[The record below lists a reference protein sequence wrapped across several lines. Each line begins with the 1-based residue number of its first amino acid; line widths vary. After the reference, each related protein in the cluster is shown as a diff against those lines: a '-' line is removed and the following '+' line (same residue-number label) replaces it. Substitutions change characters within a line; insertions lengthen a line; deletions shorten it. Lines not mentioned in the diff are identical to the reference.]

1 MLKKKANC
9 MIEKILNP
17 IKTGLKMLSE
27 KPITYNFPPDMPLT
41 EGFRG
46 RHVYDP
52 EKCKGCSLC
61 AKICPNNAIEM
72 VEREKDGKKV
82 LQPQVDYSKCCFCGL
97 CVDVCPTGALKLSNF
112 PFLVVLDKNELLY
125 PPEKLV
131 QLPKLEMGKAPK
143 IKNIS
148 SWARSRSFWVLN
160 YFTGCCFIEAIPWV
174 SSGFDM
180 ERFGLIAVG
189 SPRIA
194 DVLLIGGYVTIKT
207 LKRILRVYQQMPR
220 PKYVIALGN
229 CPMSGGTYWDS
240 YNTIKRLDKY
250 LPVDIWIAGC
260 PPRAEAIGLAVVM
273 AIHAVQSGY
282 TGKKEEVTK
291 KGDLLK
297 LPEVKTDL
305 EEKLFV
311 PFGPQ
316 HPGSGNFNMLLK
328 LDGEVVEEAIPN
340 PGYLHRGFEK
350 LMEYRS
356 WWQNIMIVQRV
367 CVLDGASYELGYI
380 GAVEKI
386 AGLDAPRRAK
396 YLRVIQAELSRMQ
409 SHLLNIGLVGATS
422 GFDTVARIAWG
433 DREKVLLLLEK
444 LTGSR
449 IYSIY
454 NIPGGVRRDMPSSF
468 KDDVLKFVKYFE
480 KRMKTYDEL
489 CFDNEAF
496 IERTKRLG
504 RLTRDQAIDLDVTGP
519 NLRATGARLDVR
531 KATPYEA
538 YDELDFNMI
547 TLNDGDAYSRVLCRR
562 KEIEESLRILENA
575 LDKIPSGP
583 IANKK
588 TKSGKIVSY
597 FTPLPKGEALHFVE
611 SARGELCFH
620 IVSDGGKCPY
630 RVKIRGP
637 TFDTILVALPK
648 ILKGVYVADIP
659 VIYWSLD
666 NCPADHDR

>member
-1 MLKKKANC
+1 MLKRIFNPLKA
-9 MIEKILNP
+9 
-17 IKTGLKMLSE
+17 GLKLFSK
-27 KPITYNFPPDMPLT
+27 KPITYNFPPEMPLT

-61 AKICPNNAIEM
+61 AKICPNKAIEM
-72 VEREKDGKKV
+72 VEREKSGKKV
-82 LQPQVDYSKCCFCGL
+82 LQPQIDYSRCCFCGL
-97 CVDVCPTGALKLSNF
+97 CVDVCPTGALKFSNF
-112 PFLVVLDKNELLY
+112 PFLVVLNKEDLLY
-125 PPEKLV
+125 SPEKLA
-131 QLPKLEMGKAPK
+131 QPPKLDMGKPPK
-143 IKNIS
+143 IKSIVD
-148 SWARSRSFWVLN
+148 WARSRSFWVLN

-180 ERFGLIAVG
+180 ERFGLIAV
-189 SPRIA
+189 STPRRA
-194 DVLLIGGYVTIKT
+194 DVLLIGGYVTVKT
-207 LKRILRVYQQMPR
+207 LRRIIRIYQQMPK

-240 YNTIKRLDKY
+240 YNTIKELDKY
-250 LPVDIWIAGC
+250 IPVDIWIAGC
-260 PPRAEAIGLAVVM
+260 PPRAEPIGLAVVM

-282 TGKKEEVTK
+282 TGKKEEVHK
-291 KGDLLK
+291 KGKFLE
-297 LPEVKTDL
+297 LPKVRPK
-305 EEKLFV
+305 EEKEKFYI

-316 HPGSGNFNMLLK
+316 HPGSGNFNVLLK
-328 LDGEVVEEAIPN
+328 LDGEKVEEAVPN

-350 LMEYRS
+350 LMEYRT

-386 AGLDAPRRAK
+386 AEANVPKRAR
-396 YLRVIQAELSRMQ
+396 YLRVIQAELSRIQ
-409 SHLLNIGLVGATS
+409 SHLLNIGLVALAS
-422 GFDTVARIAWG
+422 GFDTVTRIAWG
-433 DREKVLLLLEK
+433 DREKILHLLEK

-454 NIPGGVRRDMPSSF
+454 NIPGGVRRDMPPDF
-468 KDDVLKFVKYFE
+468 KNEALKVIKYMR
-480 KRMKTYDEL
+480 KRLETYDDL
-489 CFDNEAF
+489 CFNNEVF
-496 IERTKRLG
+496 IRRTREIGK
-504 RLTRDQAIDLDVTGP
+504 LTSEQAINLDVTGP
-519 NLRATGARLDVR
+519 NLRATGVKFDTR
-531 KATPYEA
+531 KEVPYEA
-538 YDELDFNMI
+538 YDELEFNVI

-562 KEIEESLRILENA
+562 KEIEESLNIIEEA
-575 LDKIPSGP
+575 VSKIPSGP
-583 IANKK
+583 FAERK
-588 TKSGKIVSY
+588 TKSGKVLGPFAKLS
-597 FTPLPKGEALHFVE
+597 KGEVLHIVE

-620 IVSDGGKCPY
+620 VVSNGDAQPY

-648 ILKGVYVADIP
+648 LLKGVSIADIP